1 MPTMKLQLALT
12 GIIAMLAC
20 LASSAEAGT
29 ISISSWRCVEEGSE
43 IVVRGDIKNTTPT
56 VQNPMVIAIFRSID
70 ETSVAHRKG
79 LAIMSPLPAGQTSP
93 VELSARNRRDIAS
106 CELILQDPV
115 TGIILANAKQTLP
128 IDLSE
133 GLGDAEKGQ
142 SIFNGKGACLVCH
155 GRMGRIDELPD
166 YMTEKVAELNPK
178 PSDLRTPKALKL
190 KSDKQRFRAVKYG
203 LPGTAMIPMTHISD
217 EEIIDVL
224 AYLRILRE
232 DGK

>member
-1 MPTMKLQLALT
+1 
-12 GIIAMLAC
+12 
-20 LASSAEAGT
+20 
-29 ISISSWRCVEEGSE
+29 
-43 IVVRGDIKNTTPT
+43 
-56 VQNPMVIAIFRSID
+56 MVIAIFRSID